1 MAWPAVKKAFSQ
13 EEFRAHVATLQ
24 WSRWRPSLIV
34 LHNTAAPTWAQ
45 WHKTAEQDRAA
56 GKVPG
61 SSRIDSMENY
71 FRDEKGWSGAP
82 HLFVPEDRIW
92 EFNPLTEP
100 GVHSPSW
107 NHVSIGIEMVADFDR
122 EDDGS
127 GPGLLVRRNAVFA
140 AAVLCSALGLEPR
153 AQVKLHR
160 EDPKTTH
167 ACPGEYFALDRE
179 FVIAEIADGRRR
191 ARPARGRRRG
201 PGAGRPGGPGGGARR
216 HQRRRPQR
224 PPGAGRQQ
232 RIDRV
237 AAEGRAARGARQ
249 GQQRRDR
256 LAAGQDARGA
266 RGLGRGPLRHARRL
280 TVHRGRA
287 RRREM
292 R

>member
-167 ACPGEYFALDRE
+167 ACPGEDFARDE
-179 FVIAEIADGRRR
+179 SQVIAEIAALMDGGEHNPLDV
-191 ARPARGRRRG
+191 AIAIGGAPLPTPPAPARGVTNAGDLNVRRG
-201 PGAGRPGGPGGGARR
+201 PGVNNESIGSLPKGVPLEVLDKASNGATGWLRVRTPAGHVGWVAGRF
-216 HQRRRPQR
+216 
-224 PPGAGRQQ
+224 
-232 RIDRV
+232 V
-237 AAEGRAARGARQ
+237 T
-249 GQQRRDR
+249 
-256 LAAGQDARGA
+256 LDA
-266 RGLGRGPLRHARRL
+266 
-280 TVHRGRA
+280 
-287 RRREM
+287 
-292 R
+292 